1 MVRAKF
7 KVDETSKNVY
17 NEKVILSPVVSGSK
31 ENEDFFK
38 TTPSGK
44 IEMFVKN
51 PEAMKQ
57 FVPGAEF
64 YVDFS
69 PVDTAG
75 K

>member
-17 NEKVILSPVVSGSK
+17 NEKVILSPVSSGSR

-44 IEMFVKN
+44 IELWVKN
-51 PEAMKQ
+51 PEVMKQ
-57 FVPGAEF
+57 FEVGKQF
-64 YVDFS
+64 YIDF
-69 PVDTAG
+69 TAVE
-75 K
+75 